1 MGFWG
6 DLPGTCVCIRLVGS
20 AVTSDTVSHARQAFD
35 EIDTANSGS
44 ISKAELQAYLTKKSL
59 TLERA
64 EEVFDKVD
72 KDNSE
77 QINYLEFVAATV
89 PAW

>member
-1 MGFWG
+1 MKKVA
-6 DLPGTCVCIRLVGS
+6 LPRKSEISVQGISHTIFLNI
-20 AVTSDTVSHARQAFD
+20 VS
-35 EIDTANSGS
+35 
-44 ISKAELQAYLTKKSL
+44 QAYLTKKSL